1 MAWWDSP
8 EAPAPRRGL
17 SSQAAAWHGPA
28 AAPPATASW
37 VVPVSAPTQ
46 APAGQAPRGASP
58 SGGTLIGPNGL
69 DVGALQRA
77 LFRGG
82 DPAAAAAA
90 ARAVATAQGR
100 EPPPAEESPEP
111 TPPPTPP
118 PPAELAPPLCPG
130 PMMLNGVLTM
140 QPMAVD
146 WLLTGELPEPPLLAP
161 GCPGLA
167 GAAGAGK
174 RPDDAA
180 QDASWGRIPVP
191 CRYFLSGVCT
201 KGDGCRF
208 LHCNASQPEN
218 VHIPDHHREKYQRAI
233 EHASGRAGGVQCG
246 RGAEAGASC
255 TPGFPS
261 GAGDCAAADDSG
273 ADAGASTVDVSLD
286 LSNPHD
292 QLEWLV
298 ISNSGAAWGQV
309 AAQVGQIEDEARVWL
324 CSAELEAFN
333 RTVRAITSSISESV
347 AAAQRERARRQ
358 AGAERRAAAAR
369 AAAEDKAWGVA
380 AERSAKDRAPPA
392 AAAEPDEVVLVK
404 NAAEPMGLMWKDHT
418 LLDMVEPDSAGWR
431 CGLQRFVRRR
441 LAAINGNPVER
452 LADIKQ
458 ASKGCRIVLRFHPAE
473 LQLERK
479 KHPTPPQ
486 SQPPQQQ
493 QEHQEAPPQRGHHP
507 QQQQQQQQQAL
518 RQALP
523 QHPAYDRPPAPPQR
537 PQPPQ
542 GGDPKDSVGRPH
554 MHPAQPQSQH
564 QQQQHQQMRILRQ
577 QQFQQEQLGQHFR
590 RQLQLLQEQ
599 EAGGSSA
606 LVQPPIST
614 QQPQSMMLVQS
625 LQILPLPQAGCFPVL
640 APAQPPQRSPTP
652 PGSEYDKDCGAYE
665 GLEEAVGSSSPVHTA
680 AAPAQHHQP
689 LPPAEL
695 GRALPTPA
703 EAAAAEAELARRGGA
718 DGSSSGRQRPR
729 HAAAKPAGPPVPLSG
744 VIAPAAK
751 TQQQRRSAR
760 EERRRSE
767 SLKEEKMALARKEMQ
782 QRMQLQQGRRDQET
796 DRPPTC
802 TDQPPAT
809 SDSQE
814 EAGTDPSPTPLRRD
828 QQRVQAPSC
837 APPSTSAAS
846 QKKKERRE
854 LGSAALPLPQQQ
866 HKPHQKHHQQ
876 QQQQQEQQEQQK
888 LLQQNRR
895 SSEETSSCASESNAP
910 PEDEW
915 ATAVL
920 WGKPAK
926 AAAAPE
932 RPSRQKQGMPS
943 KVAHKL
949 LQQQQKHQKQL
960 LRQQLREER
969 ELQVAQRARQCS
981 GEAGAEQGAAPLATS
996 ADAEEAARPVPSPPP
1011 PEEPPQAG
1019 SPHPSPPPVPPPPSP
1034 PLPLPLSSPCDGT
1047 QVQRLKEPAP
1057 VPDSTEA
1064 IQRRQPSPPC
1074 TAELNPL
1081 ASPHGMRS
1089 KRHALGDRPQLS
1101 MTFTDDGQRMGG
1113 ILRVPLSPTI
1123 RHKQQQQR
1131 REAAPPADPSPGHAD
1146 PHLFLEFLGAV
1157 CLVAVVGW
1165 PLRLLA
1171 IMVSMCRLMSR
1182 VKHPPTGIDYFTL
1195 LRGKIWHHMPENY
1208 GLWIIRALI
1217 EPDVLHPELLPFQDM
1232 AIVRGQIVKSTV
1244 RIPSPSPAP
1253 GVAKAE
1259 EESEA
1264 HAEPLGKG
1272 APPGKWQAQ
1281 RQLQRVGAGQ
1291 HGAAPPAPDPAPQ
1304 AAAQQAA
1311 TPAPGPNRAAGNP
1324 APPAP
1329 AASPAPATKPAR
1341 AAFVQVPMGGR
1352 SAQSARSRAVAED
1365 DNNMVMK
1372 LAHGAFL
1379 SCLVAFAAFGA
1390 SAAFIGATDAGAA
1403 WE

>member
-1 MAWWDSP
+1 MVLGASRARTPSPVRSPAHLAPGSACTPRARGSAAKGPPLFGVGDRVMLGLGVRQRGGLAPGEVARVIRADLQHGLRQVSSPRGRAWVDIADLAPVPREECATPPLSP
-8 EAPAPRRGL
+8 R
-17 SSQAAAWHGPA
+17 AAAVELRVRSS
-28 AAPPATASW
+28 APP
-37 VVPVSAPTQ
+37 PPGPSAPS
-46 APAGQAPRGASP
+46 A
-58 SGGTLIGPNGL
+58 L
-69 DVGALQRA
+69 D
-77 LFRGG
+77 
-82 DPAAAAAA
+82 AAAAAA
-90 ARAVATAQGR
+90 AAVVTAVEASLPAFGPWCGDLCPVCYDTLQRDTLEQTPCGHRFCSGCLERVRATR
-100 EPPPAEESPEP
+100 
-111 TPPPTPP
+111 
-118 PPAELAPPLCPG
+118 PLCPMCRHRIG
-130 PMMLNGVLTM
+130 EDPPRRDSNLGEIVDALLLLMLASPRGVRINVNPMVL
-140 QPMAVD
+140 
-146 WLLTGELPEPPLLAP
+146 E
-161 GCPGLA
+161 
-167 GAAGAGK
+167 
-174 RPDDAA
+174 
-180 QDASWGRIPVP
+180 
-191 CRYFLSGVCT
+191 
-201 KGDGCRF
+201 
-208 LHCNASQPEN
+208 
-218 VHIPDHHREKYQRAI
+218 QRA
-233 EHASGRAGGVQCG
+233 
-246 RGAEAGASC
+246 
-255 TPGFPS
+255 
-261 GAGDCAAADDSG
+261 
-273 ADAGASTVDVSLD
+273 
-286 LSNPHD
+286 
-292 QLEWLV
+292 
-298 ISNSGAAWGQV
+298 
-309 AAQVGQIEDEARVWL
+309 
-324 CSAELEAFN
+324 
-333 RTVRAITSSISESV
+333 
-347 AAAQRERARRQ
+347 
-358 AGAERRAAAAR
+358 
-369 AAAEDKAWGVA
+369 
-380 AERSAKDRAPPA
+380 
-392 AAAEPDEVVLVK
+392 
-404 NAAEPMGLMWKDHT
+404 
-418 LLDMVEPDSAGWR
+418 
-431 CGLQRFVRRR
+431 
-441 LAAINGNPVER
+441 
-452 LADIKQ
+452 
-458 ASKGCRIVLRFHPAE
+458 
-473 LQLERK
+473 
-479 KHPTPPQ
+479 
-486 SQPPQQQ
+486 
-493 QEHQEAPPQRGHHP
+493 
-507 QQQQQQQQQAL
+507 QQQQQQQQAL